1 MTDARTLAGRR
12 VVVTRPEEQAGPL
25 VDLLVSAGATPIVV
39 PLIEIVD
46 EPGALGTLGRTDI
59 AAFEWVIVTSINA
72 ARRLMAVHGDVLGDS
87 GRDVA
92 RPALAA
98 IGTATAAVLGACQL
112 VPEDQRA
119 EGLLAALP
127 SPRNDGSGAVL
138 VVQAAGAA
146 RALVEGLRA
155 RAWDVVVNAP
165 YRSVAAHPSAREQLT
180 ALAADAVLFA
190 SGSAAHAWVA
200 VFGTTTPPIT
210 VAIGPQTAAAARASG
225 LEVTATAHEHSLEG
239 LVAELSR
246 VLSPLGRE

>member
-1 MTDARTLAGRR
+1 VSGAALAGRR

-25 VDLLVSAGATPIVV
+25 VDLLAAAGAMPIVV

-46 EPGALGTLGRTDI
+46 EPAALDALGGIDI
-59 AAFEWVIVTSINA
+59 TGFEWVITTSPNA
-72 ARRLMAVHGDVLGDS
+72 ARRLLDVHRGVLGDAR
-87 GRDVA
+87 RDVA

-98 IGTATAAVLGACQL
+98 IGTATARVLGACQL

-127 SPRNDGSGAVL
+127 PRRDGGSGSVL
-138 VVQAAGAA
+138 VVQAGGAA
-146 RALVEGLRA
+146 RTLVEGLRA
-155 RAWDVVVNAP
+155 GGWDVVVNAP
-165 YRSVAAHPSAREQLT
+165 YRSVAAHPSAREQLA

-225 LEVTATAHEHSLEG
+225 LEVTAIAQEHSLDG

-246 VLSPLGRE
+246 VLSPRGRH